1 MKRIFNVLA
10 LSALA
15 LLSVKGIRA
24 LLHTPEITDQ
34 VERVDYALD
43 EGLILAHLSE
53 SIQFQ
58 TISHQGSLDLNAD
71 DFDNLQSQAKAAQ
84 PRKTFQIKRDSS
96 DQRSHVG
103 FGLRLQVLLY

>member
-1 MKRIFNVLA
+1 VKRIFNVLA

-15 LLSVKGIRA
+15 LLSVIVIRA
-24 LLHTPEITDQ
+24 LLHTPKITDQ

-71 DFDNLQSQAKAAQ
+71 DFDNFQTWVSQTYSQ
-84 PRKTFQIKRDSS
+84 LHQTLELNMFN
-96 DQRSHVG
+96 G
-103 FGLRLQVLLY
+103 TMLYKWAGTHLH